1 MSDYSQIC
9 LYYVKG
15 MCVYCNHAAAI
26 FESCIFEKME
36 EEMKIKNMPICIQK
50 RTIETIR
57 RREKDLEGKA
67 K

>member
-15 MCVYCNHAAAI
+15 MCVYCNHAAA
-26 FESCIFEKME
+26 IFEKME